1 MRVSLNNDHL
11 QLSSKNER
19 INKNN
24 TSSSFSIFLPW
35 KKKPNERCR
44 TSWLQNESRNLLSLP
59 YPLEALWQAQL
70 SSSQNPHSKWYAAAI
85 HLHSWRVLVFF
96 FMLVPLFPC
105 LSTWFGRQVRRRASP
120 VSCRYF
126 CCNEGSLLSPC
137 CVECSSH
144 SFGEET
150 ETVPEPK
157 AWCWSSIIS
166 SSPSVLEEKGNFIR
180 FIEVLLASVAVEK
193 CFCEPSFKKTVHYQA
208 PSSLPLANQ
217 REIVFS
223 TSCWWAQ
230 LLLLQFW
237 ALFSITCVAYDSG
250 LLPGRKG
257 SGCAGWQLAELAHS
271 VLS

>member
-1 MRVSLNNDHL
+1 MKGVVHLGFRMSPEICWDCPIPWRHCGRPNWAAHRIPTVSDM
-11 QLSSKNER
+11 QQQYTCTAEG
-19 INKNN
+19 
-24 TSSSFSIFLPW
+24 FW
-35 KKKPNERCR
+35 
-44 TSWLQNESRNLLSLP
+44 
-59 YPLEALWQAQL
+59 
-70 SSSQNPHSKWYAAAI
+70 
-85 HLHSWRVLVFF
+85 FF
-96 FMLVPLFPC
+96 FMLVPLLPC
-105 LSTWFGRQVRRRASP
+105 LSTWFGRQVRRRASL

-126 CCNEGSLLSPC
+126 CCIEGSLLSPC